1 MPSPLPLSS
10 SPSWSLASFPAPLL
24 PGSLS
29 GSLPALAPWLLGAV
43 LVCSVVVIAGPVSV
57 WARRYVREPV
67 PDDDDSQDDGQDDSQ
82 DVGDDAG
89 GDAAGAADTA
99 GAAGAALGQRLV
111 WPGLLGSGPQA
122 VLALLSGGLCAWW
135 GLRAG
140 ATGAALVAVPV
151 YALLTCAA
159 SVDVVA
165 RLLPNRLLGS
175 AAAWLG
181 LSGAVAVAVG
191 AGSPGAAL
199 RAVLCGLGAG
209 GASLLLALLPS
220 GLGMGDVKLCAVIG
234 LWLGWYGGLV
244 VLVGLWVGVLLG
256 GLAAV
261 LLLVSRRAGRKDPM
275 AYGPYL
281 VAGALLTWPLVVT

>member
-1 MPSPLPLSS
+1 MPSPSS
-10 SPSWSLASFPAPLL
+10 LSPSPVLFPAPLFS
-24 PGSLS
+24 GAFSGTFSSLS
-29 GSLPALAPWLLGAV
+29 ALAPWLLGAV
-43 LVCSVVVIAGPVSV
+43 LVCSVVVVAGPVSA

-67 PDDDDSQDDGQDDSQ
+67 PDEDTGDGSDGNDDSDGSDG
-82 DVGDDAG
+82 GDDAG
-89 GDAAGAADTA
+89 DSDSGNAVATS
-99 GAAGAALGQRLV
+99 GQRLV
-111 WPGLLGSGPQA
+111 WPGLLGTGPQA
-122 VLALLSGGLCAWW
+122 VLALLSCGLCAGW

-181 LSGAVAVAVG
+181 LSAVVAVMVG
-191 AGSPGAAL
+191 PGSPGAAL

-244 VLVGLWVGVLLG
+244 VLVALWVGVLLG